1 MSPGSNAALLD
12 RFGKNFPKGTRLF
25 EEGEHGKEMYIIH
38 SGKVR
43 ITRTIRGRTT
53 WLVDLGPGDF
63 FGEMAILNNK
73 PRGATATIEEDA
85 VILVIDGETFLSML
99 RANADIAL
107 QMIQKLAGRLDM
119 ANAQIEFLLVREPN
133 HRIAYTLRKMAAMI
147 GRPHGIGVLVPVTTA
162 ELAAKVGL
170 PEREVADILARL
182 ADAKLVESTATGF
195 VIPEVGKLAEY
206 LEFLELRDQRTH

>member
-1 MSPGSNAALLD
+1 MAPSSNAALLD
-12 RFGKNFPKGTRLF
+12 RFGKRFPKGTVLF
-25 EEGEHGKEMYIIH
+25 EEGEHGNEMYIVH

-43 ITRTIRGRTT
+43 ITRFIRGRTT
-53 WLVDLGPGDF
+53 ILTDLGPGDF

-73 PRGATATIEEDA
+73 PRGATATIAQDA
-85 VILVIDGETFLSML
+85 VLLVIDGQTFLSML

-107 QMIQKLAGRLDM
+107 RMIQKLAARLDM

-133 HRIAYTLRKMAAMI
+133 HRVAYTLRRMAAMI

-162 ELAAKVGL
+162 DLSGKVGL
-170 PEREVADILARL
+170 PVEEVAEILKRL
-182 ADAKLVESTATGF
+182 GEAKLVEQVDDGF

-206 LEFLELRDQRTH
+206 LEFLELRDQRGR